1 MNRKL
6 PARAIFIWLLAAGF
20 FFAEYFARVAPS
32 VMVPQLMKSLQVNA
46 LSLGALSAFFYYAY
60 VGMQLPVGSLIDRFG
75 AHKLLTIMSALCGFA
90 CFLFAFANNL
100 FLASLARF
108 IMGFSAAFAFVG
120 ALSLAR
126 HWFCAARFGFLAGAT
141 QALGML
147 GATVGEAP
155 VSILVSQFGYQWAMM
170 AIGCI
175 LLLLAFLIA
184 VIVRDKPRSHNDI
197 KALTETTQSLWEN
210 LRTVLCTPQCWIN
223 GLFVGFLYAPT
234 AAFAELWGATY
245 LHTVYVVPTTIA
257 AGMSGAIFLGFAI
270 SSPLA
275 GLLSDKI
282 KKRKPIM
289 IASSLLSFV
298 FLSIVLYAPYLPSW
312 LATLLLFCYGASNV
326 AVATAYTVASEIV
339 PENCTATSMSFANMA
354 SVIVGALFQPLIGK
368 LLVMGW
374 DHKTQAG
381 IPIYAIHDYR
391 LAMLS
396 LPTCLI
402 ISLISCIW
410 IKESYQVN

>member
-1 MNRKL
+1 MDGKTSS
-6 PARAIFIWLLAAGF
+6 RAIFIWLLAAGF

-60 VGMQLPVGSLIDRFG
+60 VGMQLPVGTLIDRYG
-75 AHKLLTIMSALCGFA
+75 AHKLLTIMSAICGVA
-90 CFLFAFANNL
+90 CFLFASANSL

-108 IMGFSAAFAFVG
+108 MMGFSAAFAFVG

-126 HWFCAARFGFLAGAT
+126 TWFSPARFGLLAGAT

-155 VSILVSQFGYQWAMM
+155 VSILVSRFGYQQAMV
-170 AIGCI
+170 AIGI
-175 LLLLAFLIA
+175 VLLLLAVLIA
-184 VIVRDKPRSHNDI
+184 MVVRDKPQQKKSKKIGRS
-197 KALTETTQSLWEN
+197 SLWEH
-210 LRTVLCTPQCWIN
+210 LYVVIRTPQCWIN
-223 GLFVGFLYAPT
+223 GIFVGFLYAPT

-245 LHTVYVVPTTIA
+245 LHTVYVVPTTVA

-275 GLLSDKI
+275 GLLSDII

-289 IASSLLSFV
+289 IGSALLSFI
-298 FLSIVLYAPYLPSW
+298 FLSIVLYAPHLSSW
-312 LATLLLFCYGASNV
+312 LAALLLFCYGASNV
-326 AVATAYTVASEIV
+326 AVATAYAVASEIV
-339 PENCTATSMSFANMA
+339 PASSAATSMSFANMA

-368 LLVMGW
+368 LLIMGW
-374 DHKTQAG
+374 DHQTQGG
-381 IPIYAIHDYR
+381 IPIYAVHDYR

-396 LPTCLI
+396 LPICLI
-402 ISLISCIW
+402 ISLITCFF
-410 IKESYQVN
+410 IKESYQYNR